1 MIKRSSVVQVRK
13 TQEFAKYWKAQLTGM
28 RKRTG
33 RKEYKEKDRED
44 GGRMANN
51 IHDTTVLINL

>member
-1 MIKRSSVVQVRK
+1 VRK

-33 RKEYKEKDRED
+33 RTEYKEKDRED
-44 GGRMANN
+44 
-51 IHDTTVLINL
+51 